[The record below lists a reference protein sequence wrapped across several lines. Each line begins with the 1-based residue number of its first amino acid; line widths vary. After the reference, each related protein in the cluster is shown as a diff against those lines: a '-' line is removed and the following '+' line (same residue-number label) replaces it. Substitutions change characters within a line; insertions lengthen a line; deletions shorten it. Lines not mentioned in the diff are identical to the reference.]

1 MYDQFRTLYTSL
13 FVLDPGLPARH
24 ALAQEL
30 EVYEKSTRTTYRNV
44 RCVCCIFSI
53 NYLSKTQAMITA
65 MASIKK
71 RPPPDQLSHPS
82 VGTIAELAER
92 TAKLSSLSEFKLK
105 PEHLEPLLL
114 SREDMLMWEYVV
126 DVPSDTG
133 GTRPYE
139 TGNTAK
145 CERCSSQYVVSKSPS
160 KDECIYHWGRAYAS
174 KVNGK
179 LIHTTSSLRCVHQ
192 TVSFRRTRVDT
203 PMLFN
208 ADRFNWVSEG
218 STCVPREPDRVFTRA
233 TRIFYVSFDL
243 YGRRWARHTGHMC
256 HRLRNGVY
264 YRGHISR
271 SGLWCRPQGRR
282 GFRSPGSNE

>member
-1 MYDQFRTLYTSL
+1 MKSLPERLIVMY
-13 FVLDPGLPARH
+13 V
-24 ALAQEL
+24 
-30 EVYEKSTRTTYRNV
+30 VYVVY
-44 RCVCCIFSI
+44 FSI
-53 NYLSKTQAMITA
+53 NYLSRAQAMITA

-71 RPPPDQLSHPS
+71 RPAPDHLSHPS
-82 VGTIAELAER
+82 VGTIAELAQR

-139 TGNTAK
+139 TGSTAK
-145 CERCSSQYVVSKSPS
+145 CERCNSQYVVSKSPS

-174 KVNGK
+174 KMNGK
-179 LIHTTSSLRCVHQ
+179 RIHNILSTLCPPT
-192 TVSFRRTRVDT
+192 FRRTGVDT

-208 ADRFNWVSEG
+208 ARRFNRVPEG
-218 STCVPREPDRVFTRA
+218 STCVPRESDRVFTRA

-243 YGRRWARHTGHMC
+243 YGRG
-256 HRLRNGVY
+256 
-264 YRGHISR
+264 
-271 SGLWCRPQGRR
+271 
-282 GFRSPGSNE
+282 